1 MLLERGIRLGRGLD
15 LLLSR
20 VLRLEMRLKIA
31 WMGNFTLRVNV
42 ARFVMESGKDNSQHE
57 KSYGFPTKVNG
68 RSYVKGQSL
77 PPYQVNSNPLGTA
90 YRDSLV
96 GSLKKCSVEEKV
108 LEISEFGKPNVE
120 WINKSLIVRT
130 ADLSTLIKLDKL
142 LASVIGV
149 KVDFKYVGGFY
160 LILNFDSKEELFYF
174 KDEVPM
180 VKSWFPWMEV
190 WNGQSLPF
198 ERIAWLKITGVPLHL
213 LHNEVFDSVGRM
225 YGKIVHA
232 SGMCKESYDLTYDL
246 VRVLVGEGTVI
257 NDSVMLRWKDKRYRV
272 WVSEELG
279 EWIPD
284 CLASKES

>member
-20 VLRLEMRLKIA
+20 VLRLEMRLKTA

-108 LEISEFGKPNVE
+108 LEISEFVKPNVE

-142 LASVIGV
+142 LASVVGV
-149 KVDFKYVGGFY
+149 NVDFIYVGGFY
-160 LILNFDSKEELFYF
+160 LIFIFDSKEELFYF

-246 VRVLVGEGTVI
+246 VGVLVGEGTVI
-257 NDSVMLRWKDKRYRV
+257 NDSVMLR
-272 WVSEELG
+272 
-279 EWIPD
+279 
-284 CLASKES
+284 